1 MLGASDILNAFY
13 QLVAGPESRLWPYY
27 LATSVLIAFAA
38 YRARKIKIPFAK
50 WLFPE
55 EIYLHASHM
64 IDLKV
69 FGFSLILHALGLFNL
84 VFFASFIADQLSS
97 FQITRFGVEPF
108 PELLVAIILLCVLD
122 FAIYWVHR
130 VHHESRIFWPF
141 HSLHHSAEVMTPVTV
156 YRKHPIYDVIS
167 IFTKGVL
174 IGLLQGVFLLV
185 FASETAYST
194 IAGVNAAYFA
204 FYMAGANLRHSHVW
218 ISFGSFFEHLFI
230 SPAQHQIHHSIDPKH
245 HNKNYGEVL
254 AIWDW
259 MFGTLYIP
267 KNEEIIE
274 FGLGNARG
282 ERTRQRHDTLK
293 NAMLVPIQ
301 DSWKQIIKKFA
312 KFSSEKSDTDRL
324 AR

>member
-1 MLGASDILNAFY
+1 MSVAGDILNALYHSF
-13 QLVAGPESRLWPYY
+13 AGPESRLWPYY
-27 LATSVLIAFAA
+27 LATSVLIAFGV
-38 YRARKIKIPFAK
+38 YRARKIKISFAK
-50 WLFPE
+50 WLFPR

-64 IDLKV
+64 VDLQV
-69 FGFSLILHALGLFNL
+69 FGFSLLLHAFGLFNL
-84 VFFASFIADQLSS
+84 VFFASFIADQVSAW
-97 FQITRFGVEPF
+97 PF
-108 PELLVAIILLCVLD
+108 PMFGLAPLPQLVVAVILLFVLD

-130 VHHESRIFWPF
+130 IHHESRIFWPF

-156 YRKHPIYDVIS
+156 YRKHPIYDLIS
-167 IFTKGVL
+167 VFIKGVL
-174 IGLLQGVFLLV
+174 IGLLQGAFLLV

-218 ISFGSFFEHLFI
+218 ISFGAFFEHLLI

-267 KNEEIIE
+267 KSEEIIE

-282 ERTRQRHDTLK
+282 ERIRQRHDSLK

-301 DSWKQIIKKFA
+301 DSWKHILKKFA
-312 KFSSEKSDTDRL
+312 KFSEEKHDSDRL